1 MSSLDAKERIVN
13 TDNYRADVPYR
24 AELARTDPA
33 AAALF
38 YEAMFGWHLPASGT
52 GVCEIGGVAVS
63 AIATAATDQS
73 SRWTTYVYAEDLEAA
88 HDRGIAA
95 GGTQFEAPRASAS
108 GRQVAK
114 VADPSGAVIGLF
126 EPGASC
132 AALVNEPGALTGGEL
147 ITDDAQASA
156 ELAGRVR
163 LGVERTC
170 RPLNRRERRVDG
182 RRRSS

>member
-13 TDNYRADVPYR
+13 TDNYRAGVPYR

-63 AIATAATDQS
+63 AIETAATDQS
-73 SRWTTYVYAEDLEAA
+73 SRWTTYVYAEDVEAA
-88 HDRGIAA
+88 HDQGIAA

-114 VADPSGAVIGLF
+114 LADPQRRGDRTLGAGGVLRSTR
-126 EPGASC
+126 ERTRGADLGRADHRRC
-132 AALVNEPGALTGGEL
+132 AGVRRVV
-147 ITDDAQASA
+147 
-156 ELAGRVR
+156 AGRVR
-163 LGVERTC
+163 LG
-170 RPLNRRERRVDG
+170 
-182 RRRSS
+182 S